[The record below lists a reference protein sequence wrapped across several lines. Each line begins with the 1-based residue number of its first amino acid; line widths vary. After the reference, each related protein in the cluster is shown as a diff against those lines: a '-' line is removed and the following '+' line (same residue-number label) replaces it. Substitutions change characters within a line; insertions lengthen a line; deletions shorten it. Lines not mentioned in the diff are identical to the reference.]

1 MAGWKN
7 ASPLE
12 KGAKR
17 VFDVVASGLGLLLL
31 SPLLAVVAL
40 LVRRYL
46 GSPVLFRQQRPGL
59 EGRPF
64 FMYKFRTMTNERDA
78 EGKLL
83 PDERRLTPFGRFLR
97 STSIDELPEL
107 INVFSGDMS
116 LVGPRPLL
124 MAYLDRYTAHQM
136 RRHEVKPGIT
146 GWAQVIVNTGATIDH
161 DCRIGDFAHL
171 CPGVHLAGEVQVGEG
186 CLLGMGTS
194 VIPGRSIGSQTVVGA
209 GAAVVTDLPEAVTA
223 VGVPARILHP

>member
-1 MAGWKN
+1 M
-7 ASPLE
+7 E

-17 VFDVVASGLGLLLL
+17 AFDVVASGLGLLLL

-59 EGRPF
+59 GGRPF

-83 PDERRLTPFGRFLR
+83 PDEKRLTPFGRFLR

-146 GWAQVIVNTGATIDH
+146 GWAQVNGRNTLGWEEKFDLDVWYVDNGSFCLDVKILALTVAKVVRREGISSEKHATMEEF
-161 DCRIGDFAHL
+161 R
-171 CPGVHLAGEVQVGEG
+171 
-186 CLLGMGTS
+186 
-194 VIPGRSIGSQTVVGA
+194 GA
-209 GAAVVTDLPEAVTA
+209 GKS
-223 VGVPARILHP
+223 